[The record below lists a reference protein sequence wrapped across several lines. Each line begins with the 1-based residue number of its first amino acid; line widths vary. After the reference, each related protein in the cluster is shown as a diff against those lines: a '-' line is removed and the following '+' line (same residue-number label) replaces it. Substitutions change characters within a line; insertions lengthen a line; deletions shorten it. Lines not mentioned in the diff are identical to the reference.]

1 MLAGCSSKEK
11 LLKPFLQPEQI
22 SVKTETPLDCLSYYV
37 MQFCY
42 NDNGMNT
49 NKLEDLKAGVKNY
62 PESPGVYLMKDRQN
76 NIIYVGKASS
86 LRNRVGSYFTSF
98 QSQGKKTQQLL
109 EHIDEIEYFVT
120 NTEEEALVLEL
131 NFIKQ
136 YRPHYNIAL
145 KDDKSFPYIKID
157 VNSQWP
163 RVSITRRPE
172 TDGARYFGPYGSGV
186 SIRRTI
192 KIIKKIFPFRSCRD
206 VIDGKKVRPC
216 LEYDMGRCLGPC
228 CGRVTREEY
237 RSVIEKLV
245 LFLEGR
251 HNAVIK
257 ELEREMKQAAARE
270 AFEKAA
276 LVRDQIA
283 NLNKVLTYQ
292 EMATRVKGDRDAIA
306 FYRDEKDTFVQVF
319 FVRSG
324 KITGREGYFLA
335 HTRYET
341 DSQVM
346 TSFVKQFYSSA
357 MVIPPVILLQYPIED
372 RDVIKNWLKEK
383 ARHAVTV
390 TVPAQGPKRELVDMV
405 AKNARQGLESI
416 RFKLIRDDADQSGAL
431 EELKTQLNL
440 KNVPARIEGYDISNL
455 SGKMAV
461 GSMVVFENGKPSPSR
476 YRRFRIKA
484 VEGPDDYGMLRE
496 VINRRFKRGDSA
508 SGSDWVL
515 PDLVLIDGGKGQ
527 LRAVLGVLPA
537 DIRDKVSFISLAKEN
552 EEIFTPFSNI
562 PILLPKNSQVLQL
575 LQRIRDEAHRFAVS
589 YHRSIRSKK
598 GIESLLDGIE
608 GIGPRRKKVLMKH
621 FGSLENIRKASVE
634 QITQVNGITPVLAQ
648 RIKERI

>member
-1 MLAGCSSKEK
+1 LLAGCSSKEK

-527 LRAVLGVLPA
+527 LGAVLGIISDEIAGRVA
-537 DIRDKVSFISLAKEN
+537 FMSLAKEN
-552 EEIFTPFSNI
+552 EEIFVPGRNQ
-562 PILLPKNSQVLQL
+562 PISLTKDNSALHL
-575 LQRIRDEAHRFAVS
+575 LQRVRDEAHRFAVS
-589 YHRSIRSKK
+589 YHRNIRSKK
-598 GIESLLDGIE
+598 SIESLLDEVE
-608 GIGPRRKKVLMKH
+608 GIGPKRKKVLIKH
-621 FGSLENIRKASVE
+621 FGSMENIRKATVE
-634 QITQVNGITPVLAQ
+634 QIAQVDGITPVLAQ